1 MVMFVEHSLA
11 FKPDISD
18 CQVERYLQRTTNVR
32 FLYHEGCAVDPKCED
47 TVSVMAVMSWSL
59 KFQFF
64 ERSFVEKLVYASVL
78 KILITH

>member
-18 CQVERYLQRTTNVR
+18 CQVERYLQRTTNAR
-32 FLYHEGCAVDPKCED
+32 FLYHEGCDVDPKYEN
-47 TVSVMAVMSWSL
+47 TVFLKAAMSWSGKSQL
-59 KFQFF
+59 F
-64 ERSFVEKLVYASVL
+64 ERVFVEKLVYASVL